1 MAAIPTFLVAI
12 LLAILLTLSYAN
24 LFGYPTEMV
33 TRAGI
38 LSGLVVAACASII
51 LLARRKEVLPQDF
64 QDFQRL
70 RWVIWGCL
78 IGLPALIIA
87 DRAVSVSTLHQSSCI
102 GCDSERHS
110 PRVAAAI
117 TTPATRI
124 LGGTI

>member
-51 LLARRKEVLPQDF
+51 LLARRKEVSP

-87 DRAVSVSTLHQSSCI
+87 DRAVSVSTLHQSSCR

>member
-51 LLARRKEVLPQDF
+51 LLARRKEVSP

-78 IGLPALIIA
+78 IGLPALLSRIG
-87 DRAVSVSTLHQSSCI
+87 RFLSRPSTNLL
-102 GCDSERHS
+102 
-110 PRVAAAI
+110 A
-117 TTPATRI
+117 
-124 LGGTI
+124 

>member
-51 LLARRKEVLPQDF
+51 LLARRKEVSP

>member
-51 LLARRKEVLPQDF
+51 LLARRKEVSP

-124 LGGTI
+124 FGGTI

>member
-33 TRAGI
+33 TRAVI

-51 LLARRKEVLPQDF
+51 LLARRKEVSP

>member
-51 LLARRKEVLPQDF
+51 LLARRKEVSP

-70 RWVIWGCL
+70 RWVMWGCL

-87 DRAVSVSTLHQSSCI
+87 DRAVSVSTLHQPSCI

>member
-51 LLARRKEVLPQDF
+51 LLARRKEVSP

-70 RWVIWGCL
+70 RWAISGCL

>member
-51 LLARRKEVLPQDF
+51 LLARRKEVSPQG
-64 QDFQRL
+64 FQRL

>member
-1 MAAIPTFLVAI
+1 MPAIPTFLVAI

-51 LLARRKEVLPQDF
+51 LLARRKEVSP